1 MKKFLSFFRQQ
12 DGQTLVT
19 LLVFSVMAISVAAA
33 SVAIMINTSRAT
45 HITESRV
52 RVMGAAESG
61 IENAILRLIR
71 DPSYTGESLT
81 LDDNTITISVSG
93 SDTKTITSTADNG
106 LFRHTIQAT
115 ASYVDNRLTV
125 TSWNTVY

>member
-1 MKKFLSFFRQQ
+1 MNLQRILRKQE
-12 DGQTLVT
+12 GQTLVT

-71 DPSYTGESLT
+71 NPSYSGETLI
-81 LDDNTITISVSG
+81 LDDNTITITVTG
-93 SDTKTITSTADNG
+93 TDTKTIQATAANG
-106 LFRHTIQAT
+106 LFRHTIEAT
-115 ASYVDNRLTV
+115 ASYIDNRLTV

>member
-1 MKKFLSFFRQQ
+1 MNTFISHFRKQ

-33 SVAIMINTSRAT
+33 AVAIMINTSRAT

-61 IENAILRLIR
+61 VENAIIRLIR
-71 DPSYTGESLT
+71 DPGYTGETLI
-81 LDDNTITISVSG
+81 LDDNTIIIVVSG
-93 SDTKTITSTADNG
+93 TDTKTIRSTANNG
-106 LFRHTIQAT
+106 FFQQTIQAT

>member
-1 MKKFLSFFRQQ
+1 MKKYITILRRQE
-12 DGQTLVT
+12 GQTLVT

-45 HITESRV
+45 HITESQV

-61 IENAILRLIR
+61 VENAIIRLIR
-71 DPSYTGESLT
+71 NPSYAGETLT
-81 LDDNTITISVSG
+81 LDDNTITITVSG
-93 SDTKTITSTADNG
+93 TDTKTIQATANNG
-106 LFRHTIQAT
+106 LFQHTIQAT

>member
-1 MKKFLSFFRQQ
+1 MKLQQ
-12 DGQTLVT
+12 ILKNQEGQTLVT

-45 HITESRV
+45 HITESRSA
-52 RVMGAAESG
+52 VMGAAESG
-61 IENAILRLIR
+61 VENAILRLIR
-71 DPSYTGESLT
+71 NPSYSGETLI
-81 LDDNTITISVSG
+81 LDDNTITITVTG
-93 SDTKTITSTADNG
+93 TDTKTIHATAANG

-115 ASYVDNRLTV
+115 ASYIDNRLTV